1 MTEKRLRDYANKQ
14 VVEAPDEVFWRV
26 MYILSLYYQDEV
38 MKRISNEQ
46 IEEVKKEI
54 REYVKYKHIK
64 E

>member
-14 VVEAPDEVFWRV
+14 IVESPDEVFWRV
-26 MYILSLYYQDEV
+26 MYILSLYDQDEV

-54 REYVKYKHIK
+54 REYVNKHIK

>member
-1 MTEKRLRDYANKQ
+1 MTEKRLRDYANKL
-14 VVEAPDEVFWRV
+14 VVESSDEVFWRV
-26 MYILSLYYQDEV
+26 MYILSLYDQDEV

-54 REYVKYKHIK
+54 REYVKHIK